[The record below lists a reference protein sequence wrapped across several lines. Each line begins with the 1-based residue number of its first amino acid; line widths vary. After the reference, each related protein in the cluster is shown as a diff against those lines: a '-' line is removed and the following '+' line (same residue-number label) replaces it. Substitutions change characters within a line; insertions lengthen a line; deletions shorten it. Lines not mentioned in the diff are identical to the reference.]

1 MRQVVLD
8 TETTGIDPTAGHR
21 IIEVGC
27 VELENRRFTGR
38 TYHSYINPER
48 EIEEDAIRIHGITS
62 EFLAD
67 KPRFAQIATEFLDFI
82 KGAELII
89 HNAAFDVGFMD
100 AEFARINTGLGTTKQ
115 YCTVL
120 DTLGMARKL
129 HPGQRNSLDALC
141 KRYAVDNSKRTF
153 HGALLDA
160 EILADVYLLMTG
172 GQIALALS
180 AEAQEQNGVNPQH
193 IKRFPD
199 NRAPLRVIYADN
211 SELLL
216 HQQRLVAIEKAS
228 SNCLWL
234 KQDALAQGADKENL
248 PQV

>member
-21 IIEVGC
+21 IIEIGC

-141 KRYAVDNSKRTF
+141 KRYAVDNSKRIF

-172 GQIALALS
+172 GQISLALS

-193 IKRFPD
+193 IKRFSD
-199 NRAPLRVIYADN
+199 NRAPLRVIYADD

-216 HQQRLVAIEKAS
+216 HQQRLAAIEKAS

-234 KQDALAQGADKENL
+234 KQDALAQGVDK
-248 PQV
+248 

>member
-193 IKRFPD
+193 IKRFSD
-199 NRAPLRVIYADN
+199 NRAPLRVIYADD

-216 HQQRLVAIEKAS
+216 HQQRLAAIEKTS

-234 KQDALAQGADKENL
+234 KQDGLAQGADKENL

>member
-62 EFLAD
+62 DFLAD

>member
-193 IKRFPD
+193 IKRFSD

>member
-67 KPRFAQIATEFLDFI
+67 KPRFAQIAIEFLDFI

-100 AEFARINTGLGTTKQ
+100 AE
-115 YCTVL
+115 
-120 DTLGMARKL
+120 
-129 HPGQRNSLDALC
+129 
-141 KRYAVDNSKRTF
+141 
-153 HGALLDA
+153 
-160 EILADVYLLMTG
+160 
-172 GQIALALS
+172 
-180 AEAQEQNGVNPQH
+180 
-193 IKRFPD
+193 
-199 NRAPLRVIYADN
+199 
-211 SELLL
+211 
-216 HQQRLVAIEKAS
+216 
-228 SNCLWL
+228 
-234 KQDALAQGADKENL
+234 
-248 PQV
+248 

>member
-115 YCTVL
+115 HCTVL

-193 IKRFPD
+193 IKRFSD

>member
-1 MRQVVLD
+1 
-8 TETTGIDPTAGHR
+8 
-21 IIEVGC
+21 
-27 VELENRRFTGR
+27 
-38 TYHSYINPER
+38 
-48 EIEEDAIRIHGITS
+48 
-62 EFLAD
+62 
-67 KPRFAQIATEFLDFI
+67 
-82 KGAELII
+82 
-89 HNAAFDVGFMD
+89 
-100 AEFARINTGLGTTKQ
+100 
-115 YCTVL
+115 
-120 DTLGMARKL
+120 
-129 HPGQRNSLDALC
+129 LC

-193 IKRFPD
+193 IKRFSD